1 VFSKSL
7 VMNRQL
13 DLGIIIAEK
22 EQLIRRSQVL
32 EYYESVD
39 GFANVGGMG
48 LVKQWLRKR
57 GMAFTEKA
65 RRFGLPEPKG
75 LLLLGVQ
82 GAGKSL
88 LAKAVASQWQLPLL
102 RLDLGRVFSEFGRFV
117 RTEYSHRSA
126 PGRECVSL
134 CALAR

>member
-1 VFSKSL
+1 
-7 VMNRQL
+7 M
-13 DLGIIIAEK
+13 
-22 EQLIRRSQVL
+22 L
-32 EYYESVD
+32 EYYESVE

-48 LVKQWLRKR
+48 LIKLWLRKR

-102 RLDLGRVFSEFGRFV
+102 RLDLGVQRVGWLV
-117 RTEYSHRSA
+117 GAKHADCSA
-126 PGRECVSL
+126 PGRERVALCVV
-134 CALAR
+134 AG